1 MLYFQIQN
9 ILDTFVTMT
18 ITPNLIKIPVVEDVR
33 GNLGFIQ
40 NDILPFEFKR
50 IYYLFDVP
58 SNAFR
63 GGHSHINQQEILIAL
78 SGSFEVTVNDGFEK
92 QTFLL
97 NKPDIGLHIPTG
109 IWRELQNFS
118 SGSVCLVLSS
128 DVFIE
133 EDYIRDF
140 DDFMATLK

>member
-1 MLYFQIQN
+1 
-9 ILDTFVTMT
+9 MT
-18 ITPNLIKIPVVEDVR
+18 KTPNLIKIPVVEDVR

-63 GGHSHINQQEILIAL
+63 GGHSHIDQHEILIAL
-78 SGSFEVTVNDGFEK
+78 SGSFEVTVNDGFNK

-97 NKPDIGLHIPTG
+97 NKPNIGLHIPTG

-128 DVFIE
+128 DVFLE

-140 DDFMATLK
+140 DEFMASKE

>member
-1 MLYFQIQN
+1 
-9 ILDTFVTMT
+9 MT
-18 ITPNLIKIPVVEDVR
+18 KQPTLIKIPVIEDAR

-40 NDILPFEFKR
+40 NDILPFDFKR
-50 IYYLFDVP
+50 VYYLFDVP

-63 GGHSHINQQEILIAL
+63 GGHAHIAQHEILIAL
-78 SGSFEVTVNDGFEK
+78 SGSFEVTVNDGLEK

-97 NKPDIGLHIPTG
+97 NKPNIGLHIPTG

-128 DVFIE
+128 DIFQE

-140 DDFMATLK
+140 DQFMKSKN